1 MKLFFGKDQFGK
13 EVSEFDVYDF
23 LVNECR
29 YSYSYYSK
37 LTDAYKLWLY
47 NKNMYGGDQCQK
59 NLLLLL
65 ELRR

>member
-47 NKNMYGGDQCQK
+47 NKNMYGGD
-59 NLLLLL
+59 
-65 ELRR
+65 

>member
-1 MKLFFGKDQFGK
+1 MKLFFGKDQCGN

-29 YSYSYYSK
+29 YSYSYYSS

-47 NKNMYGGDQCQK
+47 NKNMYGVD
-59 NLLLLL
+59 
-65 ELRR
+65 